1 MLKLLLALLLQ
12 QIYFIIKNKKSFFYL
27 RTNKQNFSEKQK
39 SVSNQ
44 KLRKS
49 TTDSNS
55 PTNYCQQVLM
65 LPITVV

>member
-1 MLKLLLALLLQ
+1 MLKLLLLLQ
-12 QIYFIIKNKKSFFYL
+12 QIYFIKNKKSFFYL
-27 RTNKQNFSEKQK
+27 YYEQINKISEKQK

>member
-1 MLKLLLALLLQ
+1 MLKLLLLQQ
-12 QIYFIIKNKKSFFYL
+12 QIYFIKNKKSFFYL
-27 RTNKQNFSEKQK
+27 YYEQINKISEKQK

>member
-1 MLKLLLALLLQ
+1 MLKLLITTTTNLFHQ
-12 QIYFIIKNKKSFFYL
+12 ENKKSFFYL
-27 RTNKQNFSEKQK
+27 YYEQINKISEKQK